1 MQEDSFMDADTRSPS
16 SEAQEAL
23 PLSAEPAT
31 NSAIDAASATSTS
44 SAGALLRAYREEADM
59 EQETLA
65 AALKVNPQK
74 LQALESDDYT
84 ALPAVY
90 FARGL
95 AANICRHL
103 ERDPA
108 PVLALMPDGK
118 PHIPAAEKT
127 DTSVRTQP
135 MAPVSIGPSSSG
147 NWLKWFIA
155 GAVLLALVAGA
166 IWLIPQLR
174 ARMAAPAS
182 TSSAPNDA
190 AAPAVLTASVPA
202 ATLASAPASA
212 APAPL
217 TLQPATLQP
226 AAASTAG
233 ASAAA
238 DANTL
243 LIQASGDT
251 WIKVS
256 TTKGKK
262 VFEGNLKAGDQ
273 QSITIAQY
281 PVRVTIGKAENVQ
294 VFDRGQP
301 FDLGSVATQGMARF
315 ELKP

>member
-1 MQEDSFMDADTRSPS
+1 MQEDSFMDADTHSPS

-31 NSAIDAASATSTS
+31 NSAIDAASAS
-44 SAGALLRAYREEADM
+44 SAGALLKAYREEAGM

-74 LQALESDDYT
+74 LQALESDDYS

-108 PVLALMPDGK
+108 PVLALMPDEK

-147 NWLKWFIA
+147 SWLKWFIA

-226 AAASTAG
+226 AAASTVG

-273 QSITIAQY
+273 QSIAIAQY
-281 PVRVTIGKAENVQ
+281 PVRVAVGKAENVQ

-301 FDLGSVATQGMARF
+301 FDLSSVATHGMARF

>member
-1 MQEDSFMDADTRSPS
+1 MDADTRSPS

-23 PLSAEPAT
+23 DLSAAPTAN
-31 NSAIDAASATSTS
+31 NSSSASSTS
-44 SAGALLRAYREEADM
+44 SAGALLRAYREEAGM

-65 AALKVNPQK
+65 AALKVSPQK
-74 LQALESDDYT
+74 LQALESDDYS
-84 ALPAVY
+84 ALPALY

-108 PVLALMPDGK
+108 PVLALMPDEK

-135 MAPVSIGPSSSG
+135 MAPVSIGSGSSNS
-147 NWLKWFIA
+147 WLKWLIA
-155 GAVLLALVAGA
+155 GTVLLILVAGA
-166 IWLIPQLR
+166 VWLAPQLR

-182 TSSAPNDA
+182 TSNAPTDTA
-190 AAPAVLTASVPA
+190 VPAVLSASVPT
-202 ATLASAPASA
+202 ATLALEPASV

-226 AAASTAG
+226 AAASTST

-238 DANTL
+238 ETNNTL
-243 LIQASGDT
+243 LIQASGNT
-251 WIKVS
+251 WVKVS
-256 TTKGKK
+256 TPKGKK
-262 VFEGNLKAGDQ
+262 VFEGNLKAGDEQ
-273 QSITIAQY
+273 TIAIAQY
-281 PVRVTIGKAENVQ
+281 PVRVVIGKAENVQ
-294 VFDRGQP
+294 VLDRGQP
-301 FDLGSVATQGMARF
+301 FDLSSVATRGTARF

>member
-1 MQEDSFMDADTRSPS
+1 MDADTRSPS

-23 PLSAEPAT
+23 ALSTEPA
-31 NSAIDAASATSTS
+31 AQEGASLAHGAS
-44 SAGALLRAYREEADM
+44 SAGALLRAYREEANM

-65 AALKVNPQK
+65 AALKVSPQK

-84 ALPAVY
+84 ALPALY

-108 PVLALMPDGK
+108 PVLALMPDEK

-135 MAPVSIGPSSSG
+135 MAPVSIGTGSSSSL
-147 NWLKWFIA
+147 LKWFIA
-155 GAVLLALVAGA
+155 AAVLLALIAGA
-166 IWLIPQLR
+166 VWLIPQLR
-174 ARMAAPAS
+174 TRMAAPAS
-182 TSSAPNDA
+182 TSSTPVDA
-190 AAPAVLTASVPA
+190 ATPAVLSASVPA
-202 ATLASAPASA
+202 ATLASEPTSA

-217 TLQPATLQP
+217 TLQPAVV
-226 AAASTAG
+226 

-238 DANTL
+238 DANSTL
-243 LIQASGDT
+243 LIQASGNT
-251 WIKVS
+251 WVKVS

-262 VFEGNLKAGDQ
+262 VFEGNLKAGDEQ
-273 QSITIAQY
+273 AIAIEQY
-281 PVRVTIGKAENVQ
+281 PVRVVIGKAENVQ
-294 VFDRGQP
+294 VIDRGQP
-301 FDLGSVATQGMARF
+301 FDLSSVAARGMARF